1 MAENHQEEGLRYLEI
16 LSIFSTA
23 PLPIMILYA
32 VPLLH
37 AVIPL
42 MGPVLLLLR
51 ELSIFPT
58 APSQTTHP
66 ASTVVEALRQVVSI
80 DQGEQSILA
89 APLLLT
95 IQRSLLTQT
104 VLEQWLQ
111 LPQA

>member
-1 MAENHQEEGLRYLEI
+1 MFRVCNCFDVEI
-16 LSIFSTA
+16 KFGIQ
-23 PLPIMILYA
+23 
-32 VPLLH
+32 VLH
-37 AVIPL
+37 FPALKEAIEI
-42 MGPVLLLLR
+42 